1 MAKYF
6 ILSLFQIPRIMAGE
20 ESVIDFL
27 RGIYSEQRLLRPVT
41 SLVRKPFEFVVFI
54 HVHE

>member
-27 RGIYSEQRLLRPVT
+27 RGICSEQRLFRPVT
-41 SLVRKPFEFVVFI
+41 FLVRKPFEFVVSI